1 MRAHAAENLVLGVAR
16 RSMHLRDILLLGN
29 DSIMPRQTAG
39 HGGTFLL
46 PVPIRCLLN
55 QKKKCPF
62 HKAEVEIY
70 HIGIRIMD
78 EIVKP
83 LRDIQMDDTE
93 YTCLKA
99 IVFFDPSNKNVGS

>member
-1 MRAHAAENLVLGVAR
+1 MEV
-16 RSMHLRDILLLGN
+16 SFSKFFTSISILLRTI
-29 DSIMPRQTAG
+29 SI
-39 HGGTFLL
+39 
-46 PVPIRCLLN
+46 
-55 QKKKCPF
+55 QKI
-62 HKAEVEIY
+62 EVEIY

-99 IVFFDPSNKNVGS
+99 IVFFDPSNKNVV

>member
-1 MRAHAAENLVLGVAR
+1 MNCYWTLE
-16 RSMHLRDILLLGN
+16 I
-29 DSIMPRQTAG
+29 
-39 HGGTFLL
+39 
-46 PVPIRCLLN
+46 
-55 QKKKCPF
+55 
-62 HKAEVEIY
+62 EIY

-99 IVFFDPSNKNVGS
+99 IVFFDPSNSKTCFISINFDSKPANLKNGFDS

>member
-1 MRAHAAENLVLGVAR
+1 
-16 RSMHLRDILLLGN
+16 
-29 DSIMPRQTAG
+29 
-39 HGGTFLL
+39 
-46 PVPIRCLLN
+46 
-55 QKKKCPF
+55 
-62 HKAEVEIY
+62 
-70 HIGIRIMD
+70 MD